1 MNGGDDPLSVR
12 RESRVVE
19 VMDFPAVRVRSVLAG
34 FQVVKDHSLGR
45 VIDYAEL
52 FELLGEVGDSLAVRR
67 PKRLSGVVSNLATV
81 FSIDVHYPE
90 AAHGGP
96 SRSHVREE
104 CDHRSI
110 RRSLRVNLMAV
121 RRVRQV
127 PKLRSVRI
135 HDEELPVVIR
145 IAFADQFVRGTG
157 EQGLDGFRCS
167 GSGVQSGG
175 HQ

>member
-1 MNGGDDPLSVR
+1 
-12 RESRVVE
+12 
-19 VMDFPAVRVRSVLAG
+19 
-34 FQVVKDHSLGR
+34 
-45 VIDYAEL
+45 
-52 FELLGEVGDSLAVRR
+52 
-67 PKRLSGVVSNLATV
+67 
-81 FSIDVHYPE
+81 
-90 AAHGGP
+90 
-96 SRSHVREE
+96 
-104 CDHRSI
+104 
-110 RRSLRVNLMAV
+110 MAV

-167 GSGVQSGG
+167 GSGVQSDG